1 MEYKDYYTI
10 LGVPKTAS
18 QEDISKAFKKKA
30 RACHPDLNPGDAC
43 AEGNFKDLNEANE
56 VLKDP
61 EKRKLY
67 DSLGPNWQAG
77 QNFQPPPDFDN
88 VRFHFGGQGPGRGG
102 AGEQFDASAFSDFFE
117 TLFGGGGG
125 GFGGAQAGFGRGGA
139 GFSRRPSRGDDAQ
152 AILELTLEEAY
163 LGGGKPLSL
172 QEPGIGPD
180 GRPTMNTK
188 TLQVNI
194 PAGVRDG
201 SKIRL
206 AGQGNQGFGGGSP
219 GDLYLHVRIL
229 PHEVFKLED
238 TNVIMELA
246 LAPWEAVLGGTVS
259 VPTLDGPVDLRIPA
273 GIGSGKKLR
282 LRGKGLGGGARRGD
296 QFVRVMIQVPAGISD
311 EEKTLWEKLRDVSRF
326 TPRSVPGA

>member
-1 MEYKDYYTI
+1 MEYKDYYDI
-10 LGVPKTAS
+10 LGVSKTAS
-18 QEDISKAFKKKA
+18 QDEISKAFKKKA
-30 RACHPDLNPGDAC
+30 RGCHPDLNPGDAC
-43 AEGNFKDLNEANE
+43 AEANFKDLNEANE

-77 QNFQPPPDFDN
+77 QNFQPPPGFDN
-88 VRFHFGGQGPGRGG
+88 VRFHFGGQGPGQGG
-102 AGEQFDASAFSDFFE
+102 PGAQFDASAFSDFFE
-117 TLFGGGGG
+117 TLFGGGFGG
-125 GFGGAQAGFGRGGA
+125 GQQAGFGRGG
-139 GFSRRPSRGDDAQ
+139 GFSRRQSRGDDAQ
-152 AILELTLEEAY
+152 AILELSLEEAY
-163 LGGGKPLSL
+163 RGGSKTLSL

-206 AGQGNQGFGGGSP
+206 AGQGNPGFGGGSS

-229 PHEVFKLED
+229 PHAVFRLED
-238 TNVIMELA
+238 NNVLMELA
-246 LAPWEAVLGGTVS
+246 LAPWEAVLGGTLS
-259 VPTLDGPVDLRIPA
+259 VPTLDGPVDLRIPE

-282 LRGKGLGGGARRGD
+282 LRGKGLGGGAHRGD
-296 QFVRVMIQVPAGISD
+296 QYVRVMIQVPERVGD
-311 EEKTLWEKLRDVSRF
+311 EEKKLWEKLRDISRF

>member
-1 MEYKDYYTI
+1 MEYKDYYKI
-10 LGVPKTAS
+10 LGVSKAAS

-30 RACHPDLNPGDAC
+30 RACHPDLNPGDSC
-43 AEGNFKDLNEANE
+43 AEANFKDLNEANE

-77 QNFQPPPDFDN
+77 QNFQPPPGFDN
-88 VRFHFGGQGPGRGG
+88 VRFHFGGQGPGGG
-102 AGEQFDASAFSDFFE
+102 GQQFDASAFSDFFE
-117 TLFGGGGG
+117 TLFGG
-125 GFGGAQAGFGRGGA
+125 AQPGFGRGGG
-139 GFSRRPSRGDDAQ
+139 GFSRRPARGDDAQ

-163 LGGGKPLSL
+163 RGGGKALSL
-172 QEPGIGPD
+172 QEQGIGPD

-206 AGQGNQGFGGGSP
+206 SGQGNPGHSGGSP

-229 PHEVFKLED
+229 PHAVFKLED
-238 TNVIMELA
+238 NNVTMELA
-246 LAPWEAVLGGTVS
+246 LAPWEAVLGVAVS
-259 VPTLDGPVDLRIPA
+259 VPTLDGQVELRIPP
-273 GIGSGKKLR
+273 GTGSGKKFR
-282 LRGKGLGGGARRGD
+282 LRGKGLGGAAHRGD
-296 QFVRVMIQVPAGISD
+296 QFVRVMIQVPAGVSG
-311 EEKTLWEKLRDVSRF
+311 EEKTLWEKLRDVSTF
-326 TPRSVPGA
+326 APRSVSGGGSHE